1 MKKALALIAALVM
14 TCAMITGCSED
25 SSSTAGTTSSSSSSA
40 ASSEADTSSSSEAET
55 TTTASSST
63 PDDTT
68 TTASSSEPDATTT
81 TKSTESSG
89 TETAPQGGSGIKFED
104 SYTGKFQKQTA
115 SKAFT
120 LNMSMKY
127 MGVDMPID
135 FEVNGDEFHLK
146 MSAAAGGQSMVQEYY
161 CVGGYTYVLDST
173 KKTYN
178 KYKGAATSS
187 TSVTNLVP
195 EGTYELVSQKE
206 ENGKIVEVVNVTTTN
221 SAGKKTTSQATYRY
235 DKATGLPSDMD
246 VTASGVKTTVTVTKF
261 DPNAPTIKLPDL
273 SGWTEKGKT
282 ATN

>member
-25 SSSTAGTTSSSSSSA
+25 SSSTAGTSSTASSSADSSSSA
-40 ASSEADTSSSSEAET
+40 ADASSSESQADSSSAAET
-55 TTTASSST
+55 TTTAASSE
-63 PDDTT
+63 PEQT
-68 TTASSSEPDATTT
+68 TTASSSGD
-81 TKSTESSG
+81 SSA

-115 SKAFT
+115 TKKFT
-120 LNMSMKY
+120 LCMSMKY

-146 MSAAAGGQSMVQEYY
+146 MSASAGGQSMVQEYY

-261 DPNAPTIKLPDL
+261 DPTAPTIKLPDL

>member
-25 SSSTAGTTSSSSSSA
+25 SSSTAGTTSSSSVSSSA
-40 ASSEADTSSSSEAET
+40 ADSSSSGAET

-81 TKSTESSG
+81 TKTTEASG
-89 TETAPQGGSGIKFED
+89 TVTAPQGGSGIKFED

-135 FEVNGDEFHLK
+135 FAVNGDEFHMK
-146 MSAAAGGQSMVQEYY
+146 MSASAGGQSMVQEYY
-161 CVGGYTYVLDST
+161 CVGGYTYVLNHST
-173 KKTYN
+173 KTYN
-178 KYKGAATSS
+178 KYKGATTSG
-187 TSVTNLVP
+187 TGVTNLVP
-195 EGTYELVSQKE
+195 EGTYEVVSQKE

-221 SAGKKTTSQATYRY
+221 SAGKATTNQATYRY
-235 DKATGLPSDMD
+235 DKATGLPTDMD
-246 VTASGVKTTVTVTKF
+246 VTASGIKTTVTVTKF
-261 DPNAPTIKLPDL
+261 EAKAPTIKLPDL
-273 SGWTEKGKT
+273 SGWKEKSST
-282 ATN
+282 AAN